1 MPWEHRGGVTLRF
14 AVAVKQVP
22 DTMEMSVDE
31 NGSLVRAGVPS
42 ILNPYDEYA
51 LARVLEMKGEGD
63 EVVVF
68 TMGPPQAESALRKCL
83 ELGADKAYLLTDR
96 TFAGADVW
104 ATARTLTAFILKFIP
119 DVDLYVFGRQAIDG
133 DTGQVPYE
141 IAAQLGVQQFAYTE
155 SLERS
160 GDSFTALQDY
170 GDVRRTVI
178 VPRGSVVSFANV
190 DPNGILPS
198 IADHLRVMDMDV
210 EVVDRVAV
218 GLGVYSVGLKGSMT
232 RIVST
237 KTSSGTRRNRKVEI
251 TDPHNGAGFII
262 NELEAMR

>member
-31 NGSLVRAGVPS
+31 NGSLVRAGVPT

-51 LARVLEMKGEGD
+51 LARVLEMKEEGD

-119 DVDLYVFGRQAIDG
+119 DADLYVFGRQAIASSH
-133 DTGQVPYE
+133 TSR
-141 IAAQLGVQQFAYTE
+141 AW
-155 SLERS
+155 R
-160 GDSFTALQDY
+160 
-170 GDVRRTVI
+170 
-178 VPRGSVVSFANV
+178 
-190 DPNGILPS
+190 
-198 IADHLRVMDMDV
+198 
-210 EVVDRVAV
+210 
-218 GLGVYSVGLKGSMT
+218 GLGIRSPPFRTMAMSGGPSSSQGDRWCHSPTSIRTASYPAS
-232 RIVST
+232 RI
-237 KTSSGTRRNRKVEI
+237 I
-251 TDPHNGAGFII
+251 
-262 NELEAMR
+262 